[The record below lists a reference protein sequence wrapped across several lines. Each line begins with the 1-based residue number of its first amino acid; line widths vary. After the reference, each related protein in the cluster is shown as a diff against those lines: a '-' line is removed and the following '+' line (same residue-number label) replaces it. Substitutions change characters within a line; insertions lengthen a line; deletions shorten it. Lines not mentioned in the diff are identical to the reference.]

1 MEQTPKKPEVIVIP
15 ATKRSTERG
24 GQIRSQQPLR
34 VAAYCRVSTGD
45 ESQQTSY
52 TTQKRFYTQMIASRP
67 GWTLAGIYADEA
79 ISGTSRAKRR
89 QFNEMMEDALGG
101 KMDYIV
107 TKSISR
113 FARNTIDTL
122 ECVRQ
127 LRQLAPPVGVYFE
140 KENIDTLD
148 ATGELILTIL
158 SALAQDESRS
168 ISDNIRWSIQR
179 KFQRGEPMV
188 DLKRMLGYDSGPRG
202 EWIINARQAA
212 TVRYIFDR
220 FVAGVPA
227 NAIAGEL
234 NAAGETT
241 VRGHAWRA
249 DAVLYILRNE
259 KYAGDCE
266 SQKFITRSFLTHRAT
281 VNRGEAPRYF
291 VRDHHAPIVPRLV
304 FDKAQAILA
313 GHGSQSGAPAHRGAG
328 ATVFSNLLCGCEQG
342 GRLCAQPL
350 RRIGCNRSLRGVTDS
365 RSAAAQVPEP
375 PGRAG
380 RCYYYY
386 PVWRCTASARRRPQD
401 MARCTAHTLLE
412 CALEQSVMEALY
424 RLRRDWETHGED
436 CELARHFREACARI
450 GQSTPQAEQTLAQAR
465 ASYEFFLRYLTAL
478 PRTNA
483 AGQPLSVF
491 GLDAPGSRSTAYD
504 LLPFDK
510 GIYRAFIQGGVVR
523 GDVVEYTTR
532 FGVTL
537 VTEGNSRSLS
547 DFLGFR
553 RAEPDHSVTLIDEP
567 WKVTG
572 RGVRLVR
579 SKADRQQGG
588 TPR

>member
-1 MEQTPKKPEVIVIP
+1 MEQAQKKPEIIVIP
-15 ATKRSTERG
+15 ATKRSTEHG

-89 QFNEMMEDALGG
+89 QFNEMMDDALGG

-127 LRQLAPPVGVYFE
+127 LRQLVPPVGVYFE

-188 DLKRMLGYDSGPRG
+188 DLGRMLGYDSGPHG
-202 EWIINARQAA
+202 EWMVNPRQAA

-220 FVAGVPA
+220 FVAGVSA
-227 NAIAGEL
+227 NAIAREL

-241 VRGHAWRA
+241 ARGHAWRA

-266 SQKFITRSFLTHRAT
+266 NQKFITRSFLTHRAT

-291 VRDHHAPIVPRLV
+291 VRDHHTPIVPRLV
-304 FDKAQAILA
+304 FEKAQAILA
-313 GHGSQSGAPAHRGAG
+313 GCVGRPAPQKRRGAG
-328 ATVFSNLLCGCEQG
+328 AAVFANLLCGCEHNGQ
-342 GRLCAQPL
+342 LCAQPL
-350 RRIGCNRSLRGVTDS
+350 RRIGCNRSLRGYMDS
-365 RSAAAQVPEP
+365 RPAGQETGPAAC
-375 PGRAG
+375 AG
-380 RCYYYY
+380 RHYYYY
-386 PVWRCTASARRRPQD
+386 PVWRCTASARRRPQG
-401 MARCTAHTLLE
+401 MACCPARTLLE
-412 CALEQSVMEALY
+412 CALEQSFMEALY
-424 RLRRDWETHGED
+424 RLRRDWEERGEKSS
-436 CELARHFREACARI
+436 LALRFREACVRLE
-450 GQSTPQAEQTLAQAR
+450 QRCPQAEQELADAR
-465 ASYEFFLRYLTAL
+465 ASFEFFLQCLQAL

-483 AGQPLSVF
+483 AGQPLSIP
-491 GLDAPGSRSTAYD
+491 DADTPYGAVCD

-510 GIYRAFIQGGVVR
+510 GIYLAFIQGGLVR

-537 VTEGNSRSLS
+537 VTTGNSRSLS

-553 RAEPDHSVTLIDEP
+553 RAEPDRTVTLIDEP

-572 RGVRLVR
+572 RGVRCIRGR
-579 SKADRQQGG
+579 SGC
-588 TPR
+588 